1 MTAVV
6 AEALAAA
13 GIPDA
18 RVGRSRSE
26 RLNDQERA
34 LYFSILRSFARG
46 EPPAPATVAA
56 EASRL
61 GLDLAAARA
70 KLAAED
76 LVHFD
81 ADGAVLVAYPF
92 SGRPTA
98 HQVTLNG
105 RSVYAMC
112 AIDALG
118 MASMFGDSVA
128 ISSRDPATDEAVV
141 VKLSP
146 DGAAEWQPEEA
157 VVVVGRCCD
166 GAAYQ
171 GCCQV
176 LNFFVSP
183 ASAERYLREH
193 EEVAGQPI
201 TLPEAIEVGRA
212 VFGDVFAER

>member
-1 MTAVV
+1 MTAV

-13 GIPDA
+13 GIPEA

-26 RLNDQERA
+26 RLSDQERA

-46 EPPAPATVAA
+46 QTPAPATIAA
-56 EASRL
+56 ETRRL

-105 RSVYAMC
+105 HSVYAMC

-118 MASMFGDSVA
+118 MAPMLSQPVA
-128 ISSRDPATDEAVV
+128 ISSRDPASDEAVFV
-141 VKLSP
+141 ELSP

-171 GCCQV
+171 GCCHV
-176 LNFFVSP
+176 LNFFASP

-193 EEVAGQPI
+193 DEVSGQVI
-201 TLPEAIEVGRA
+201 TLPEAIAVGRS
-212 VFGDVFAER
+212 VFSDVFSER